1 MNFTTNLWAFITGGG
16 SFDECQ
22 EAYATRQRF
31 ADKFKD
37 EEYTICPGCGCDPED
52 EHEEHC
58 EVYLEKMRERAEHMA
73 DLRDDR

>member
-1 MNFTTNLWAFITGGG
+1 MIYRSNVWAFITGGG

-37 EEYTICPGCGCDPED
+37 EEYTVCPQCGETD